1 MAVAAVMVWLVF
13 CALAIVAV
21 GVVTNR
27 LEARRTVE
35 PTSPIQEFIAL
46 GELDHGFRP
55 IGELA
60 APRQLPRQRC
70 RICASAWHQGA
81 CE

>member
-1 MAVAAVMVWLVF
+1 MAVAAIVACFLLG
-13 CALAIVAV
+13 ALLIVAV
-21 GVVTNR
+21 GFVATRIEVQR
-27 LEARRTVE
+27 AAEA
-35 PTSPIQEFIAL
+35 TSRGPEFFAL

-55 IGELA
+55 IGEVV
-60 APRQLPRQRC
+60 APRQPRQRC